1 LNSGA
6 LSSFHIE
13 SIMRILSTIKS
24 SYFLLCQL
32 WIHVG
37 FVCRTANSIPAHTL
51 YLAHNPDLQ
60 TWRTSCALMMT
71 PTCYRQGVMCGRVLR
86 RTCCASD
93 GRVLNT
99 EDAPIANANMTGEK
113 SVVFQFGAVRKKN
126 RLILPDVCS
135 DGGLYHDS
143 SIQVG

>member
-1 LNSGA
+1 
-6 LSSFHIE
+6 
-13 SIMRILSTIKS
+13 M
-24 SYFLLCQL
+24 
-32 WIHVG
+32 
-37 FVCRTANSIPAHTL
+37 AHKL
-51 YLAHNPDLQ
+51 RAHDDTDSLQ
-60 TWRTSCALMMT
+60 ARSNV
-71 PTCYRQGVMCGRVLR
+71 RKGLR

-93 GRVLNT
+93 GHVLNT
-99 EDAPIANANMTGEK
+99 DDAPIANANMTGEK